1 MPSNIQY
8 AEIVIIGGGAVGCAV
23 AYSLAKAGKTDVLL
37 LEKEPTV
44 AAVTTP
50 QAAGL
55 VGQVRNSVERTR
67 LAMWSVK
74 TFSQLERDAEAR
86 PGWRQVG
93 SLRVALCP
101 ERVAEFERMKSVAD
115 QAGLEVEFIDRAAAS
130 RKWPVMN
137 FDRAQAVL
145 WCPSDGYLQP
155 SDLTMSYVAHAR
167 RLGVRFQ
174 TKSPVQRVLVKDGRV
189 MGVETDAGVIQC
201 EMVINAAGAHA
212 YHIARSVGLELPIV
226 PVRHEYFITVH
237 AEGLEPDLPVIR
249 IPDSALYLRAEIN
262 SLLCGGWERT
272 GLSTDPREFSLETN
286 PPPIDPD
293 WDVLGWFAEQLAP
306 DIPQVQQLGI
316 RSVFR
321 GWPTFTPDGRF
332 IVGESSRVKGFVMA
346 GGCNAHGVSGSAG
359 IGRHLVESILDPDPS
374 PYVKSLSPDRFD
386 QHVAA
391 PLRDAEPS
399 FGETRLPWDWPTA
412 RREAQH
418 YYETYYDLGH

>member
-1 MPSNIQY
+1 MNNNQQH
-8 AEIVIIGGGAVGCAV
+8 AEIVIIGGGAIGCAV

-55 VGQVRNSVERTR
+55 VGQVRNTVERTK

-74 TFSQLERDAEAR
+74 TFSQLERDDHPK

-93 SLRVALCP
+93 SLRIALCD
-101 ERVAEFERMKSVAD
+101 ERVEEFRHMKSVAE
-115 QAGLEVEFIDRAAAS
+115 QAGLEVEFIDAATAK
-130 RKWPVMN
+130 RKWPAMD
-137 FDRAQAVL
+137 FQRAKAIL

-167 RLGVRFQ
+167 KLGVRFQ
-174 TKSPVQRVLVKDGRV
+174 TSSAVRRVLVNDDRV
-189 MGVETDAGVIQC
+189 TGVETDDGTIAC
-201 EMVINAAGAHA
+201 EMVIDAAGAHA
-212 YHIARSVGLELPIV
+212 YHIASGVGLELPIV
-226 PVRHEYFITVH
+226 PVRHEYFVTVH
-237 AEGLEPDLPVIR
+237 AAGMQPDLPVIR
-249 IPDSALYLRAEIN
+249 IPDSTLYLRAEIN
-262 SLLCGGWERT
+262 SLLCGGWERAS
-272 GLSTDPREFSLETN
+272 LSTDPREFAIDG
-286 PPPIDPD
+286 PPPAIESD

-306 DIPQVQQLGI
+306 EMPAVEHMGI
-316 RSVFR
+316 RSVFK

-359 IGRHLVESILDPDPS
+359 IGRHVVESILDPDPS
-374 PYVKSLSPDRFD
+374 PYIKSLSPDRFD
-386 QHVAA
+386 RSWAWRSAQQ
-391 PLRDAEPS
+391 
-399 FGETRLPWDWPTA
+399 
-412 RREAQH
+412 EAMR